1 MGSGWDGVRYR
12 APLSLPLP
20 LRFSFFSGCFEIKCD
35 ARQEEDARTPGDS
48 FQIFWE
54 FLWEAE
60 LQDVADNAC
69 EESNI

>member
-1 MGSGWDGVRYR
+1 MN
-12 APLSLPLP
+12 
-20 LRFSFFSGCFEIKCD
+20 CD
-35 ARQEEDARTPGDS
+35 ARQEVDARTPGDS